1 MNRHSDNVFE
11 PSAPVFP
18 EAYLPLP
25 TRQTTL
31 RDYWIAL
38 TKRRWMIVLFVAAV
52 MILTTVITLKTTPIY
67 DAVGRIAIN
76 RESSALFPFKDS
88 SSADE
93 DYYGISMETQVR
105 ILRSNS
111 LALRVIRHLGLDRNR
126 AFTASAVPAAIPTEP
141 MANPAAMDPK
151 EESRLLEEFRA
162 GLRLATVANTRIIEI
177 HFMSPDPRLAADIV
191 NSLVTSYIEQN
202 YQTKFESTTQ
212 TSDWL
217 SQQLADLRVKVE
229 TSQERLVR
237 FQQEKGIVG
246 LDDKQNTTTEKLG
259 DLNKELTAAES
270 DRIQKEA
277 NYRLAS
283 TGSPDLL
290 GRSTDLLQNLR
301 VREGTLKQEY
311 ALLGT
316 QFGSSHPK
324 VRETRNQLDQVQ
336 SDITA
341 EVARIAAQIHNEYLT
356 ALQRESM
363 VRAELEQQKHE
374 ANQLA
379 QNAIE
384 FNILKRDVEANR
396 QLYEG
401 LLQKMKEAS
410 IEVGLRS
417 SNVRVVDSARV
428 PLSPSTPDIPRN
440 LGLGLLVGLCGGIG
454 LAFLLETLDNTLYTP
469 EQVEMACGLPVL
481 GVVPLFARPNASS
494 LKPAGLALAT
504 ADLRDHRFELFALT
518 RPNSEVAES
527 YRALR
532 TSILLSAPEAAPQ
545 VILVTSA
552 LPQEGKT
559 TTCANVA
566 IVLAQRG
573 MRVLLVDADLR
584 RPGVHKAFGV
594 GCETGLSTL
603 LTGNNTMEEVTIRY
617 PQLPNLCLLPAGPQ
631 PPAPAE
637 LISSLQMK
645 ALLAQWRK
653 DFDHIIIDS
662 PPAVSVTDPV
672 VLSADVDSVI
682 LVVRSGKTPK
692 DALQRAEDL
701 LFQVNA
707 RVMGVIVNAINVAS
721 PGHYYYYHGVNGS
734 DGYHN
739 SEVVSGK

>member
-1 MNRHSDNVFE
+1 
-11 PSAPVFP
+11 
-18 EAYLPLP
+18 
-25 TRQTTL
+25 
-31 RDYWIAL
+31 
-38 TKRRWMIVLFVAAV
+38 
-52 MILTTVITLKTTPIY
+52 
-67 DAVGRIAIN
+67 
-76 RESSALFPFKDS
+76 
-88 SSADE
+88 
-93 DYYGISMETQVR
+93 
-105 ILRSNS
+105 
-111 LALRVIRHLGLDRNR
+111 
-126 AFTASAVPAAIPTEP
+126 
-141 MANPAAMDPK
+141 
-151 EESRLLEEFRA
+151 
-162 GLRLATVANTRIIEI
+162 
-177 HFMSPDPRLAADIV
+177 MSPDPHLAADIV
-191 NSLVTSYIEQN
+191 NALVTSYIEQN

-229 TSQERLVR
+229 TSQEKLIR
-237 FQQEKGIVG
+237 FQQAKGIVG
-246 LDDKQNTTTEKLG
+246 IDDKQNTTTEKLG

-270 DRIQKEA
+270 DRIQKDA

-290 GRSTDLLQNLR
+290 GRSTDMLQNLR
-301 VREGTLKQEY
+301 VREGTLKQDY

-324 VRETRNQLDQVQ
+324 VRETKNQLDQVQ
-336 SDITA
+336 SDIRA
-341 EVARIAAQIHNEYLT
+341 EVTRIATQIQNEYLT

-374 ANQLA
+374 VNQLA
-379 QNAIE
+379 QDAIE
-384 FNILKRDVEANR
+384 FNILKRDVDANR

-417 SNVRVVDSARV
+417 SNIRVVDSARV
-428 PLSPSTPDIPRN
+428 PLSPSTPDVPRN
-440 LGLGLLVGLCGGIG
+440 LGMGLLVGLCGGIG
-454 LAFLLETLDNTLYTP
+454 LAFLLETLDNCVYTP
-469 EQVEMACGLPVL
+469 EQVEMASGLRVI
-481 GVVPLFARPNASS
+481 GVVPMFAHPDASR
-494 LKPAGLALAT
+494 LKPAGLALAK
-504 ADLRDHRFELFALT
+504 ADLGDCRFELLALT

-532 TSILLSAPEAAPQ
+532 TSILLSAPEAPPR

-559 TTCANVA
+559 TTCANA
-566 IVLAQRG
+566 SIVLAQRG

-603 LTGNNTMEEVTIRY
+603 LTGNSTMEEVIIRY
-617 PQLPNLCLLPAGPQ
+617 PKLPNLCLLPAGPQ
-631 PPAPAE
+631 PPAPSE

-662 PPAVSVTDPV
+662 PPAISVTDPV
-672 VLSADVDSVI
+672 ILSAEVDSVI

-707 RVMGVIVNAINVAS
+707 RVMGVILNAINLAS